1 MAEQSIH
8 TNQYNRREFVVAASV
23 VVVGGLGACSGY
35 SSAVQSGVASKN
47 NHVLAIPTK
56 PISMRV
62 RVARSRK
69 SGENWLVNGA
79 QVSTNTKG
87 LLYTPIKET
96 QIVLLEND
104 VFCLKKQ
111 TPHVIGHGE
120 KLKTITGDIYVHPR
134 IDISGHA
141 FDIVAHVPLE
151 NYLPGVLAGELY
163 AHWHPA
169 TFASQAV
176 AARSYAVVQHL
187 NRKNTSH
194 YDLDDDPSSQMFLGD
209 VTLDVAHRAV
219 AETGGVILSWEDT
232 VVPAYYCS
240 CCGGFAATA
249 KDGISS
255 SSQHNIAPLEGR
267 SGRDICTSL
276 DIHKWAASRSLRTFR
291 RRLNA
296 SSTKLNTPELASI
309 RSIKAIEPTST
320 NRHGR
325 PTSIEIVDR
334 RNKSVE
340 IHARQFVRAANAS
353 VSSLPPA
360 APTIWSSFVSGE
372 KNGAAIKFNGVG
384 MGHGVGLC
392 QYGAQALA
400 GEGRGFEE
408 ILVLVLPT
416 SFFFNSPIFVN

>member
-1 MAEQSIH
+1 MAEQSVR
-8 TNQYNRREFVVAASV
+8 TNQYNRREFVVAASA

-35 SSAVQSGVASKN
+35 SSAVQSGVAPK

-69 SGENWLVNGA
+69 SGENWLLNGVP
-79 QVSTNTKG
+79 VSTNTEG
-87 LLYTPIKET
+87 LLYTPLKET

-111 TPHVIGHGE
+111 TPHVIGQGE

-134 IDISGHA
+134 KDISRHA

-194 YDLDDDPSSQMFLGD
+194 YDLDDGPSSQMFLGD

-219 AETGGVILSWEDT
+219 AESDGVVLSWEDT

-267 SGRDICTSL
+267 SGRDICVSL
-276 DIHKWAASRSLRTFR
+276 DIHKWDASRSLRTFR

-325 PTSIEIVDR
+325 PTLIKIVDR

-360 APTIWSSFVSGE
+360 TPTIWSSFVSGE

-408 ILVLVLPT
+408 ILSWYYPQV
-416 SFFFNSPIFVN
+416 SFSTLQSS